1 MSKIIETLKA
11 SSMEHK
17 KKGPDASIDPRKKM
31 TSHEMTQEQLA
42 DIYFAGSEKLVKSEY
57 PTVIRVTE
65 KPSSVS
71 WLPWGVALATV
82 LIAVFLL
89 ISGHRVFVD
98 IRVMNERAASLN
110 VLPESSDTSQEV
122 TTESPKVLA
131 PTDKQENVLHLGD
144 NVPLQDFSFEGAAK
158 LKSSKESTSLTLV
171 NSSVAPFARAILR
184 FDTPMNLAGSKVVF
198 YAKGN
203 RGGENI
209 AFALKDKENISAF
222 NKNKI
227 YPFPGSLTTDWQ
239 RAEIPMSNTS
249 KEFDVRSV
257 TSLRFEFGSKDTEN
271 KPGDTI
277 VVKDLQV
284 VPL

>member
-1 MSKIIETLKA
+1 
-11 SSMEHK
+11 MEYK
-17 KKGPDASIDPRKKM
+17 KRGPDESIDPQKKR

-42 DIYFAGSEKLVKSEY
+42 DIYFAGSEKIVKSDY

-65 KPSSVS
+65 KPKPIS
-71 WLPWGVALATV
+71 WLPWAVALATV
-82 LIAVFLL
+82 LIAFFLL

-98 IRVMNERAASLN
+98 VRVMNERAAVLN
-110 VLPESSDTSQEV
+110 VFPESADVAQEITS
-122 TTESPKVLA
+122 ESSKVSGSA
-131 PTDKQENVLHLGD
+131 DKQKNILHLGD

-158 LKSSKESTSLTLV
+158 LKSTKEPAGLTLV

-184 FDTPMNLAGSKVVF
+184 FNAPMNFAGSKVVF
-198 YAKGN
+198 YAKGT

-227 YPFPGSLTTDWQ
+227 YPFPASLTTDWQ

-277 VVKDLQV
+277 MVKDLQV

>member
-11 SSMEHK
+11 SSMEYK
-17 KKGPDASIDPRKKM
+17 KKVPDESVDPQKRR

-42 DIYFAGSEKLVKSEY
+42 DIYFAGSEKIVKSEY
-57 PTVIRVTE
+57 PTVIRVIE
-65 KPSSVS
+65 KPKSIS
-71 WLPWGVALATV
+71 WLPWAVALATV

-98 IRVMNERAASLN
+98 IRVMSERAASMN
-110 VLPESSDTSQEV
+110 VPPESSDISQEI
-122 TTESPKVLA
+122 TPESPKVSA
-131 PTDKQENVLHLGD
+131 STDKQKNALHLGD

-158 LKSSKESTSLTLV
+158 LKSTKEPMSLTLV
-171 NSSVAPFARAILR
+171 NSSVAPFARALLR
-184 FDTPMNLAGSKVVF
+184 FNAPLNFEGSKVVF

-227 YPFPGSLTTDWQ
+227 YPFPASLTTDWQ
-239 RAEIPMSNTS
+239 RAEIPLSNTS

-257 TSLRFEFGSKDTEN
+257 TSLRFEFGSKDTDN